1 MVKTVA
7 NAMTF
12 EDMQPRK
19 VGKVKKIKVTS
30 APKVNKDVAPR
41 KAYKQAKSYHKEQIR
56 LLKADIK
63 KHKLLIKQAKLSY
76 KLSK

>member
-1 MVKTVA
+1 MGKTTA

-30 APKVNKDVAPR
+30 APKVKNVSSR
-41 KAYKQAKSYHKEQIR
+41 KAYKEAKSYHKEQIR
-56 LLKADIK
+56 LLKTDIK